1 MAAHQKGND
10 TESSIACNASSVPG
24 AASTVSAR
32 PVLSTTWRGQ
42 NVEVTLPYPD
52 STAPPKDPNIPRAFQ
67 RVSEQDRFKRRTDIE
82 NPYVR
87 IQTPTPAEPRA
98 ATMAGGSGSIAV
110 SKSRARTGKRKSN
123 CNESSRHS
131 SLLDTD
137 IGMEAWP
144 ISESS
149 SGRNDVKKEAEK
161 KDETEHE
168 TKMGQ
173 LLDLQE
179 QNTEAA
185 GNTERE
191 KEAAKKSLLQQL
203 YELQGLDV
211 DAVTTT
217 TTTTTTITSIKTKPA
232 SAAASPGHFE
242 TTKKQHG
249 QATQESMPSDS
260 LSTKDL
266 SFSETHSDTEQ
277 PNAAVTTNNSFPIPP
292 SASASNGH
300 DATPNTTTNT
310 DHTPSSPSTIP
321 QPPSPRV
328 PHTAL
333 ETFRS
338 QELAHE
344 TNPPLGT
351 EISTWAAAIDT
362 APPSFHNDEV
372 APKSEGGYV
381 KRFTSRRGKAND
393 TEPNKENAIV
403 KWDPFGGLWG
413 YAANKK
419 VWVVEKAKKEKK
431 DEEKKDEGKKEDE
444 MKEEFKKEKEEKNKD
459 SRKKKE
465 TYFDELES
473 FLNPT

>member
-1 MAAHQKGND
+1 
-10 TESSIACNASSVPG
+10 
-24 AASTVSAR
+24 
-32 PVLSTTWRGQ
+32 
-42 NVEVTLPYPD
+42 

-144 ISESS
+144 VSESS
-149 SGRNDVKKEAEK
+149 SGRNDVKNEAEK
-161 KDETEHE
+161 KGVTERE

-173 LLDLQE
+173 LLDLEE

-203 YELQGLDV
+203 YELQGLEV

-232 SAAASPGHFE
+232 PAATSPGHFN

-266 SFSETHSDTEQ
+266 SFSETHSETEQ
-277 PNAAVTTNNSFPIPP
+277 PNAAITTNNSFPIPP

-321 QPPSPRV
+321 QPPSPHV

-333 ETFRS
+333 ETLRS

-344 TNPPLGT
+344 TNLPLGT

-362 APPSFHNDEV
+362 APLSFHNDEE
-372 APKSEGGYV
+372 APKSEGECI
-381 KRFTSRRGKAND
+381 KRFTSRR
-393 TEPNKENAIV
+393 
-403 KWDPFGGLWG
+403 
-413 YAANKK
+413 
-419 VWVVEKAKKEKK
+419 
-431 DEEKKDEGKKEDE
+431 
-444 MKEEFKKEKEEKNKD
+444 
-459 SRKKKE
+459 
-465 TYFDELES
+465 
-473 FLNPT
+473 